1 MGAARFANLIGVLG
15 AMTNSEAK
23 NTDNILAGEYALG
36 LLSGEENT
44 KFEVRLG
51 AEPQLRRYY
60 TDWLEDFVALT
71 DDIGEVAPPIGFY
84 AGLEKRLFAAPPA
97 PTKSARGGSL
107 VRFVLGGALAVV
119 ALLVILVLYTAIP
132 SQI

>member
-15 AMTNSEAK
+15 AMTNSDAK
-23 NTDNILAGEYALG
+23 NTDKILAGEYALG
-36 LLSGEENT
+36 LLSGEDNT
-44 KFEVRLG
+44 KFEVRLR

-84 AGLEKRLFAAPPA
+84 AGLEKRLFAAPLA

-119 ALLVILVLYTAIP
+119 ALLVMLVLYTAIP

>member
-1 MGAARFANLIGVLG
+1 
-15 AMTNSEAK
+15 MTNRDAK
-23 NTDNILAGEYALG
+23 NIDKILAGEYALG

-84 AGLEKRLFAAPPA
+84 AGLEKRLFVAPPA
-97 PTKSARGGSL
+97 PTKSARGVSL
-107 VRFVLGGALAVV
+107 VRFVLGGAL

>member
-1 MGAARFANLIGVLG
+1 
-15 AMTNSEAK
+15 MTNSDAK
-23 NTDNILAGEYALG
+23 NTDKILAGEYALG

-44 KFEVRLG
+44 KFEARLG

-84 AGLEKRLFAAPPA
+84 AGLEKRLFVAPPA
-97 PTKSARGGSL
+97 PTKSARGVSL

-119 ALLVILVLYTAIP
+119 ALLVMLVLYTAIP

>member
-1 MGAARFANLIGVLG
+1 
-15 AMTNSEAK
+15 MTNSVAK
-23 NTDNILAGEYALG
+23 NTDKVLAGEYALG
-36 LLSGEENT
+36 LLSGEENS
-44 KFEVRLG
+44 KFKSRLEV
-51 AEPQLRRYY
+51 EPLLRRYY

-71 DDIGEVAPPIGFY
+71 DDMGEVAPPIGFY
-84 AGLEKRLFAAPPA
+84 AGLEKRLFVAPPA

-107 VRFVLGGALAVV
+107 VRFVLGGAF

>member
-15 AMTNSEAK
+15 AMTNRDAK
-23 NTDNILAGEYALG
+23 NTDKILAGEYALG

-44 KFEVRLG
+44 TFEVRLG

-107 VRFVLGGALAVV
+107 VHFVLGGALAVV